1 MIKFDDLN
9 LKIPVVL
16 AFLIFLRV
24 LVACSADLSLKKVE

>member
-16 AFLIFLRV
+16 DSVFIIYEQFKLHAQ
-24 LVACSADLSLKKVE
+24 LS